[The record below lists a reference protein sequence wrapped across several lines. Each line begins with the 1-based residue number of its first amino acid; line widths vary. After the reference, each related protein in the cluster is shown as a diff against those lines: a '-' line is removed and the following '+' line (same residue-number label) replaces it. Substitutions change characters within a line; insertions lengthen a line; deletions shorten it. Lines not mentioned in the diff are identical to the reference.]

1 MTHWQVRTLHPGDVV
16 TVQGERVARFFAVI
30 NGSIGTLNHAAVEHW
45 HRKTLGPLSEMRM
58 LSPAIRDA
66 VSKSDH
72 LAPALLDIDA
82 HPMNFA
88 KYLQRKEVMQV
99 LAASIWSQSCLSNDA
114 SAPLA
119 HGPTI
124 AWAERAH
131 DVALHDSMRW
141 SRGVLTL
148 DASCAF
154 GQYLLS
160 AFFRARF
167 LSVHTTQ
174 DARCSK
180 TLQLAGA

>member
-1 MTHWQVRTLHPGDVV
+1 VTHWQIRSVHPGDVV

-30 NGSIGTLNHAAVEHW
+30 SGSIGTLNHAAAEHW

-58 LSPAIRDA
+58 LSPVIREA
-66 VSKSDH
+66 VSKSDY

-114 SAPLA
+114 VAPLA

-124 AWAERAH
+124 AWAERPH

-154 GQYLLS
+154 GQ
-160 AFFRARF
+160 
-167 LSVHTTQ
+167 
-174 DARCSK
+174 
-180 TLQLAGA
+180 